1 MESQGLYLMG
11 VRPKW
16 DERGRVT
23 GIEAIPRKELGRQ
36 RIDVTLVPSGLYRD
50 LFSNL
55 MVLLDD
61 AVALAKDQDENDNL
75 LSTHVL
81 KTQKLLIEK
90 GIAADK
96 AERLASV
103 RIFTEPSGAY
113 GTNLANVIPKSN
125 NWDSEKR

>member
-1 MESQGLYLMG
+1 MG

-16 DERGRVT
+16 DQRGRVT

>member
-1 MESQGLYLMG
+1 MESQVLSLMG

-16 DERGRVT
+16 DQRGRVT

>member
-1 MESQGLYLMG
+1 MESQVLSLMG

-16 DERGRVT
+16 DQRGRVT

-113 GTNLANVIPKSN
+113 GTNLANVIHKSN